1 MAEKKVKIRYKN
13 LFTLILGVTIVIAVS
28 IVVANSFTSNSNEKD
43 ELDAL
48 QTTPPV
54 TTESDTGD
62 TLEFTDDPKLQ
73 SSYLFDC
80 VKLTKAD
87 VHNGNLVLVN
97 NNIKFQGEVSENEL
111 KVILGNKNTSY
122 MVKDNE
128 VVIKPILLNAL
139 NEMFEDFEAETE
151 NNYVMVRAGYRT
163 IEYQQNLY
171 QKELEK
177 TGLEESTLVAK
188 PGHSEHHTALAVD
201 FTTYKNQEFED
212 FDGNGEYSWITENCH
227 KYGIVNRYPESKTKL
242 TMIDH
247 EPWHFRY
254 VGEPHAE
261 IMYEYDYCLEEYV
274 SYLKN
279 YTIDKGFMLFDSENG
294 HRYIIYYVPL
304 LSTETTAV
312 YFPLNPET
320 ESPYPYEI
328 SGNNVD
334 GFIVTVTLS

>member
-1 MAEKKVKIRYKN
+1 MANKKVKIKYKN

-28 IVVANSFTSNSNEKD
+28 IVVANSFTSNSSEKD
-43 ELDAL
+43 KLDAL

-54 TTESDTGD
+54 TTESDT
-62 TLEFTDDPKLQ
+62 LQFTDDPKLQ

-87 VHNGNLVLVN
+87 VHKGNLVLVN
-97 NNIKFQGEVSENEL
+97 NNIAYQGDVSKDDL
-111 KVILGNKNTSY
+111 IVIFGNKSSSY

-128 VVIKPILLNAL
+128 VDINPILLNAL
-139 NEMFEDFEAETE
+139 DEMFDDFYLETE
-151 NNYVMVRAGYRT
+151 NNYVMIKAGHRT
-163 IEYQQNLY
+163 VEYQQNLY
-171 QKELEK
+171 DKELEK

-201 FTTYKNQEFED
+201 FTTYENKVFED
-212 FDGNGEYSWITENCH
+212 FDGTGVYSWIMENCY

-261 IMYEYDYCLEEYV
+261 IMYEYDYCLEEYI

-304 LSTETTAV
+304 LSTETTSV